1 MNEEQEFNDG
11 FDAELKKLLQVI
23 ENFNFGSDELDGE
36 DENSSEIEKNLSE
49 LDNYM
54 NEELIRLELPFKK
67 IHPDAVIPT
76 YAYDLDSGFDF
87 LSIEEIVILPFRRA
101 LAPTGLAFEVPDGTE
116 LQVRSKSG
124 LAINQGLMVLN
135 SPGTVD
141 CGFLGEIKVILMNMN
156 DYPLTISKGQKIAQG
171 VLCPVF
177 NGKKITLKE
186 KENFD
191 ATKRA
196 SNGFGSTGI

>member
-87 LSIEEIVILPFRRA
+87 LSIEEIVILPFGRA

-177 NGKKITLKE
+177 NGKKITFKE

-191 ATKRA
+191 VTKRA

>member
-36 DENSSEIEKNLSE
+36 DDNSSEIEKNLSE

-87 LSIEEIVILPFRRA
+87 LSIEEIVILPFGRA

-177 NGKKITLKE
+177 NGKKITFKE

-196 SNGFGSTGI
+196 LNGFGSTGI

>member
-11 FDAELKKLLQVI
+11 FDSELKKLLQVI

-36 DENSSEIEKNLSE
+36 DDNSSEIEKNLSE

-87 LSIEEIVILPFRRA
+87 LSIEEIVILPFSRA

-177 NGKKITLKE
+177 NGKKITFKE

>member
-49 LDNYM
+49 LDSYM

-87 LSIEEIVILPFRRA
+87 LSIEEIVISPFGRA

-177 NGKKITLKE
+177 NGKKITFKE